1 LAAFRKCGLQEEEQ
15 MRNLP
20 HTSANIP
27 NPFRNLLAV
36 VATAAAFGLALMFS
50 VVVVAVILVAG
61 MLGWAYLWWKTRE
74 LRKQMR
80 NYQPPGMVRE
90 GEMAEN
96 DVIRG
101 EVIEGEVIHVVDTQE
116 EK

>member
-1 LAAFRKCGLQEEEQ
+1 

-20 HTSANIP
+20 HTPANIP
-27 NPFRNLLAV
+27 NLLRNLIAV

-80 NYQPPGMVRE
+80 NYPPPGMVRE

-96 DVIRG
+96 DVIMG

>member
-1 LAAFRKCGLQEEEQ
+1 
-15 MRNLP
+15 
-20 HTSANIP
+20 
-27 NPFRNLLAV
+27 
-36 VATAAAFGLALMFS
+36 
-50 VVVVAVILVAG
+50 VVVAVILVAG

-80 NYQPPGMVRE
+80 NYPPPGMVRE

-96 DVIRG
+96 DVIMG
-101 EVIEGEVIHVVDTQE
+101 EVIEGEVIHVVDTRE

>member
-1 LAAFRKCGLQEEEQ
+1 

-20 HTSANIP
+20 NTSTSIP
-27 NPFRNLLAV
+27 NPFRNLLAI

-50 VVVVAVILVAG
+50 VVVVAIILVAG
-61 MLGWAYLWWKTRE
+61 TIAWGYLWWRTRE

-80 NYQPPGMVRE
+80 NYPPPGMMKE
-90 GEMAEN
+90 GEMDEN

-101 EVIEGEVIHVVDTQE
+101 EVIEGEVIHVVDPRD

>member
-1 LAAFRKCGLQEEEQ
+1 

-20 HTSANIP
+20 HTSANFP
-27 NPFRNLLAV
+27 NPLRNLLAV

-50 VVVVAVILVAG
+50 VVVVAIILVAG
-61 MLGWAYLWWKTRE
+61 TIAWGYLWWRTRE

-80 NYQPPGMVRE
+80 NYPPPGMVME
-90 GEMAEN
+90 GEMAE
-96 DVIRG
+96 DDAIKG
-101 EVIEGEVIHVVDTQE
+101 EVIEGEVIRMVDIRE

>member
-1 LAAFRKCGLQEEEQ
+1 

-20 HTSANIP
+20 HTSANTP
-27 NPFRNLLAV
+27 SPLRNLVAV

-61 MLGWAYLWWKTRE
+61 TIAWGYLWWKTRE

-80 NYQPPGMVRE
+80 NYPPPGMVRE
-90 GEMAEN
+90 GELAEN
-96 DVIRG
+96 NVIRG
-101 EVIEGEVIHVVDTQE
+101 EVIEGEVIRVVDTRE

>member
-1 LAAFRKCGLQEEEQ
+1 

-27 NPFRNLLAV
+27 SPLRNLVAV
-36 VATAAAFGLALMFS
+36 VATAAVFGLALMFS

-61 MLGWAYLWWKTRE
+61 TIGWGYLWWKTRD

-80 NYQPPGMVRE
+80 SFPP
-90 GEMAEN
+90 
-96 DVIRG
+96 RG
-101 EVIEGEVIHVVDTQE
+101 ELKGGVAR
-116 EK
+116 

>member
-1 LAAFRKCGLQEEEQ
+1 LLGRFQEEEQ
-15 MRNLP
+15 MRNFP
-20 HTSANIP
+20 HNSTNLP

-50 VVVVAVILVAG
+50 VVVVAIILVAG
-61 MLGWAYLWWKTRE
+61 TIAWGYLWWRTRE

-80 NYQPPGMVRE
+80 DYPPPGMVRE
-90 GEMAEN
+90 REMAED

-101 EVIEGEVIHVVDTQE
+101 EVIEGEVIHVVDTPE
-116 EK
+116 DR

>member
-1 LAAFRKCGLQEEEQ
+1 

-20 HTSANIP
+20 HSPANIP
-27 NPFRNLLAV
+27 NPLRNLVAV

-61 MLGWAYLWWKTRE
+61 TMAWGYLWWKTRE

-80 NYQPPGMVRE
+80 NYPPPGMVRE
-90 GEMAEN
+90 GEMAAN

-101 EVIEGEVIHVVDTQE
+101 EVIEGEAIRVVDTQ
-116 EK
+116 KDR

>member
-1 LAAFRKCGLQEEEQ
+1 

-27 NPFRNLLAV
+27 SPLRSLVAV
-36 VATAAAFGLALMFS
+36 VAAAAAFGLALMFS
-50 VVVVAVILVAG
+50 VVVIAVILVAG
-61 MLGWAYLWWKTRE
+61 TITWGYLWWRTRE

-80 NYQPPGMVRE
+80 NYPPPGMVRE
-90 GEMAEN
+90 GQMAEN
-96 DVIRG
+96 DVARG
-101 EVIEGEVIHVVDTQE
+101 EVIEGEVIRVVDTRE